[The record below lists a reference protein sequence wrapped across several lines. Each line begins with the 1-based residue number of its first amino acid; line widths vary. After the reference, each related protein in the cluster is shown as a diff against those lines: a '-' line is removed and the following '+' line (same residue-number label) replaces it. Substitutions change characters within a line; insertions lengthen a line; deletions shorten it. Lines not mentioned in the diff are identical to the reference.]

1 MTVLQEIISELQ
13 IMSKGSTVHF
23 DNGQQTV
30 CSVLFDDM
38 MAADYP
44 EPIEVFEITYSDYEV
59 GEIVTEMMRDIDIV
73 AMKVFTELRKNNK
86 VLN

>member
-13 IMSKGSTVHF
+13 VMAKGSTVHF

-30 CSVLFDDM
+30 CSVLFDDVL
-38 MAADYP
+38 AADYP
-44 EPIEVFEITYSDYEV
+44 EPFEVFEITYSDYEA
-59 GEIVTEMMRDIDIV
+59 GEIVTEMFKDIDI
-73 AMKVFTELRKNNK
+73 ASIRIFTEMKKNNL